1 MRWRAVMPDLNT
13 RRRTSVPMLK
23 TGRFQAASVP
33 DKESN
38 G

>member
-13 RRRTSVPMLK
+13 RRRAPAPVLK